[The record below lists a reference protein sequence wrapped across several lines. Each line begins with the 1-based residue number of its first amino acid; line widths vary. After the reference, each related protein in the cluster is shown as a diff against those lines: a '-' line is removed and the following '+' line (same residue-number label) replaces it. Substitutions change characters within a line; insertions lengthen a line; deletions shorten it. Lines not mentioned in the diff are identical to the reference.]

1 VTGALDGLRVVE
13 FGSTGPAPFCAM
25 ILADH
30 GADVVRVD
38 RPGGESVTPAQ
49 DGREELL
56 HRNRR
61 SIALDLK
68 SPGDLDTARHLSER
82 ADVVIE
88 GNRPGVMERLG
99 LGPDVLCAANP
110 RLVYARMTGWGQD
123 GPYANEV
130 GHDLNY
136 LSISGALSL
145 LGPRS
150 GPPTIPLALVGD
162 FGGGGL
168 VLAFGIMAALFERTS
183 SGEGQVID
191 ASILDGVA
199 LMSTAF
205 TGYAQTGGWSAQRED
220 NLIDGGAPFYNV
232 YETADGEWVS
242 VGALEPRFYRAL
254 LTVLGIDDIDP
265 ARQGDK
271 TEWEQNRLRF
281 ASVIRAR
288 TRAEWV
294 ARAAGSEA
302 CLTPV
307 LSLEEARLDRHAVQ
321 RQSFA
326 TAGGIEQPV
335 PAPRFSRATA
345 GLRSLPPRPGE
356 QTTEIL
362 RDWGLSPAPPMQS
375 PTIE

>member
-1 VTGALDGLRVVE
+1 VTGALAGLRVVE

-25 ILADH
+25 MLADH
-30 GADVVRVD
+30 GADVVRID

-68 SPGDLDTARHLSER
+68 SPVDRATALKLSTR
-82 ADVVIE
+82 ADVLIE

-99 LGPDVLCAANP
+99 LGPDECMAVNP
-110 RLVYARMTGWGQD
+110 RLIYARMTGWGQD

-136 LSISGALSL
+136 LSISGTLSL
-145 LGPRS
+145 LGPRK

-168 VLAFGIMAALFERTS
+168 VLAFGIMAALYERVTS
-183 SGEGQVID
+183 GRGQVID

-199 LMSTAF
+199 LMTTAF
-205 TGYAQTGGWSAQRED
+205 AGYAQTGGWSPLRED

-232 YETADGEWVS
+232 YEAADHEWVS
-242 VGALEPRFYRAL
+242 VAALEPRFYRAL
-254 LTVLGIDDIDP
+254 LGVLEIDDIP
-265 ARQGDK
+265 AERQGEK
-271 TEWEQNRLRF
+271 SEWPTNRRRF
-281 ASVIRAR
+281 ADIIRTR
-288 TRAEWV
+288 TRAEWM
-294 ARAAGSEA
+294 ARAASTEA

-307 LSLEEARLDRHAVQ
+307 WSLDEARADPQLVARAT
-321 RQSFA
+321 FG
-326 TAGGIEQPV
+326 TAGGIQQPM
-335 PAPRFSRATA
+335 PAPRFSRSTA
-345 GLRSLPPRPGE
+345 GLGGLPPRSGE
-356 QTTEIL
+356 QGAEIL
-362 RDWGLSPAPPMQS
+362 QDWNIGTGLS
-375 PTIE
+375 

>member
-1 VTGALDGLRVVE
+1 MTGALDGLRVVE

-25 ILADH
+25 LLADH
-30 GADVVRVD
+30 GADVVRID
-38 RPGGESVTPAQ
+38 RPGGESVTPAG

-68 SPGDLDTARHLSER
+68 SDADRSTATRLAGR
-82 ADVVIE
+82 ADVLIE

-99 LGPDVLCAANP
+99 LGPSELRASNP
-110 RLVYARMTGWGQD
+110 RLIYARMTGWGQD
-123 GPYANEV
+123 GPYAAEV
-130 GHDLNY
+130 GHDINY
-136 LSISGALSL
+136 LSISGTLSL

-168 VLAFGIMAALFERTS
+168 VLAFGILAALFERQT

-205 TGYAQTGGWSAQRED
+205 VGYAQTGGWSALRED

-232 YETADGEWVS
+232 YETSDHEWIS

-254 LTVLGIDDIDP
+254 LDVLEINDIDP
-265 ARQGDK
+265 AQQGAKSDWP
-271 TEWEQNRLRF
+271 TNRMRF
-281 ASVIRAR
+281 AEIIRTR
-288 TRAEWV
+288 SRAEWI
-294 ARAAGSEA
+294 ARAAGTEA

-307 LSLEEARLDRHAVQ
+307 WSLEEARSDPHALDRHVFDT
-321 RQSFA
+321 SD
-326 TAGGIEQPV
+326 GIHQPV
-335 PAPRFSRATA
+335 PAPRFSRSTA
-345 GLRSLPPRPGE
+345 GLRTPPPRSGE
-356 QTTEIL
+356 QGAEIV
-362 RDWGLSPAPPMQS
+362 RDWDV
-375 PTIE
+375 